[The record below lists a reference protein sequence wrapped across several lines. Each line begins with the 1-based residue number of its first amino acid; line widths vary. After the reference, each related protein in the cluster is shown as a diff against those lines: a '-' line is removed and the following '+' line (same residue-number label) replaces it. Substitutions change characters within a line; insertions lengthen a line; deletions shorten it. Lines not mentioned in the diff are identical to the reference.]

1 MKLVT
6 THHLRSIYGSKYF
19 GLSLRVAIG
28 AIFLLGVMTRPR
40 LRTELRSEPG
50 PEQEVGETAP
60 PTKLV
65 AAIAAA
71 IHAAQGRSLP
81 RILKVKRLPAAPW
94 RGFPEA

>member
-1 MKLVT
+1 MLEGSLLAILGLVVVF
-6 THHLRSIYGSKYF
+6 LVMA
-19 GLSLRVAIG
+19 LLIG